1 MNRREMAAR
10 EYLAGNALGAVAQK
24 YAVSMRDV
32 LEAADKI
39 PRQKVRAK
47 MPRKGG
53 ANVITQTNICME
65 CAKACGKC
73 SWTAVAADGETLLWQ
88 PVEGWTAEP
97 VKISVRNENGV
108 YREIET
114 YHITACPEFEKG

>member
-1 MNRREMAAR
+1 
-10 EYLAGNALGAVAQK
+10 
-24 YAVSMRDV
+24 MR
-32 LEAADKI
+32 
-39 PRQKVRAK
+39 
-47 MPRKGG
+47 
-53 ANVITQTNICME
+53 
-65 CAKACGKC
+65 
-73 SWTAVAADGETLLWQ
+73 ETLLWQ

>member
-1 MNRREMAAR
+1 M
-10 EYLAGNALGAVAQK
+10 
-24 YAVSMRDV
+24 
-32 LEAADKI
+32 
-39 PRQKVRAK
+39 
-47 MPRKGG
+47 
-53 ANVITQTNICME
+53 
-65 CAKACGKC
+65 
-73 SWTAVAADGETLLWQ
+73 AADGETLLWQ

>member
-1 MNRREMAAR
+1 MAAR
-10 EYLAGNALGAVAQK
+10 EYLAGNALGEVAQK

-32 LEAADKI
+32 LEAAAKI
-39 PRQKVRAK
+39 PRQKVK
-47 MPRKGG
+47 LPRKGG

>member
-10 EYLAGNALGAVAQK
+10 EYLAGNALGEVAQK
-24 YAVSMRDV
+24 YAVSMKDV
-32 LEAADKI
+32 LEAAAKI

-65 CAKACGKC
+65 CAKACGGC

>member
-1 MNRREMAAR
+1 MCWKRQPKFHGRRCVPKCHGKE
-10 EYLAGNALGAVAQK
+10 AQ
-24 YAVSMRDV
+24 
-32 LEAADKI
+32 
-39 PRQKVRAK
+39 
-47 MPRKGG
+47 
-53 ANVITQTNICME
+53 
-65 CAKACGKC
+65 
-73 SWTAVAADGETLLWQ
+73 DGETLLWQ

>member
-24 YAVSMRDV
+24 YAVSMKDV
-32 LEAADKI
+32 LEAAAKI

-53 ANVITQTNICME
+53 ANVITQTNICM
-65 CAKACGKC
+65 
-73 SWTAVAADGETLLWQ
+73 AVAADGETLLWQ

-97 VKISVRNENGV
+97 VKISVRN
-108 YREIET
+108 
-114 YHITACPEFEKG
+114 

>member
-10 EYLAGNALGAVAQK
+10 EYLAGNALGEVAQK
-24 YAVSMRDV
+24 YAVSMKDV
-32 LEAADKI
+32 LEAAAKI
-39 PRQKVRAK
+39 
-47 MPRKGG
+47 PRKGG
-53 ANVITQTNICME
+53 ANVITQTNICKE
-65 CAKACGKC
+65 CAKACGGC